1 MTCFFSCVV
10 SNTKQERTTGSRL
23 ARKVGAEFV
32 GTFGLVSLGCG
43 AVMVD
48 AVSGGRVTH
57 VGVALTFGLTVM
69 AMIYA
74 TGHISGAHLNPAVTV
89 AFALTKRFSWR
100 QVPFYVVGQLAAAV
114 AASLLLLNILGPV
127 AALGST
133 TPSGSL
139 MQSILLESVLTF
151 FLMFVIAAV
160 ATDGRAVGDMAGLA
174 IGGTVALA
182 AIFGGP
188 VSGASMNPARSLGPA
203 LVAGQMDQ
211 VWIYIVGPL
220 AGAIAGACV
229 YQLLRC
235 GGDEKTAQGC
245 C

>member
-1 MTCFFSCVV
+1 MTTS
-10 SNTKQERTTGSRL
+10 TQL

-32 GTFGLVSLGCG
+32 GTFGLVFFGCG

-48 AVSGGRVTH
+48 ALSGGSVTH
-57 VGVALTFGLTVM
+57 VGIALTFGLTVM

-89 AFALTKRFSWR
+89 AFALTKRFAWR
-100 QVPFYVVGQLAAAV
+100 QVPFYVAGQLAAAV
-114 AASLLLLNILGPV
+114 VASVLLLNILGPV
-127 AALGST
+127 AGLGST
-133 TPSGSL
+133 IPSGSL
-139 MQSILLESVLTF
+139 MQSVLLESVLTF

-160 ATDGRAVGDMAGLA
+160 ATDSRAVGDMAGWA

-203 LVAGQMDQ
+203 LVAGHMDQ

-220 AGAIAGACV
+220 IGATSGACV
-229 YQLLRC
+229 YRLLRC
-235 GGDEKTAQGC
+235 GGDEKTAEGC

>member
-1 MTCFFSCVV
+1 MSSSVANISLPTGM
-10 SNTKQERTTGSRL
+10 TTGSQL
-23 ARKVGAEFV
+23 ARKVG
-32 GTFGLVSLGCG
+32 
-43 AVMVD
+43 
-48 AVSGGRVTH
+48 
-57 VGVALTFGLTVM
+57 
-69 AMIYA
+69 
-74 TGHISGAHLNPAVTV
+74 
-89 AFALTKRFSWR
+89 
-100 QVPFYVVGQLAAAV
+100 
-114 AASLLLLNILGPV
+114 
-127 AALGST
+127 ALGST

-160 ATDGRAVGDMAGLA
+160 ATDGRAVGDMAGWA

-203 LVAGQMDQ
+203 LIAGQMDQ

-220 AGAIAGACV
+220 AGAIAGACI
-229 YQLLRC
+229 YQVLRC
-235 GGDEKTAQGC
+235 GGDEKTADGC